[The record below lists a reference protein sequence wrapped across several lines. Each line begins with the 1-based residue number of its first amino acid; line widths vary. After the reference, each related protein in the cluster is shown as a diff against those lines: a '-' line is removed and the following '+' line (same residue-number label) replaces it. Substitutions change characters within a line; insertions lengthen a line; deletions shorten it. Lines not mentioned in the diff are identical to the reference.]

1 MSTWGCG
8 SPASYCQPSAAA
20 GFVYLEFSWT
30 HAPFVFSSMQ
40 LCLPVTIAVCFFLL
54 FRLRMGSTPPPLS
67 HGACHTLAAVASLPL
82 SKHTGGGG
90 TTATYSGQHVYLQFT
105 GKYPCPTLQWNP
117 PQDSHCYKLSHS
129 KAAGQVPPLLASL
142 AGLFIYSSMRE
153 CPSPTLWSSGCP
165 AVFATFL
172 FFFFSYLFIIQLI
185 FFSFFPGWGSVCPG
199 GLCWSGPGLSVGVPR
214 TT

>member
-1 MSTWGCG
+1 
-8 SPASYCQPSAAA
+8 
-20 GFVYLEFSWT
+20 
-30 HAPFVFSSMQ
+30 MQ

-54 FRLRMGSTPPPLS
+54 FRLRMGSAPPPLS

-105 GKYPCPTLQWNP
+105 GKYPSPTLQWNP

-165 AVFATFL
+165 VLFARCFFFFFQLLVYYSVWFFL
-172 FFFFSYLFIIQLI
+172 FFSWVGVSL
-185 FFSFFPGWGSVCPG
+185 SR
-199 GLCWSGPGLSVGVPR
+199 GLC
-214 TT
+214 